1 MNFVRRDK
9 EDRIALKKKD
19 PLEFKTE
26 EEKEADRIRLLKL
39 KEREVEDKERMKKER
54 N

>member
-9 EDRIALKKKD
+9 EDRIGVEKKD

-26 EEKEADRIRLLKL
+26 EEKK
-39 KEREVEDKERMKKER
+39 
-54 N
+54 